1 VLSKTRD
8 KPMKEYINTE
18 FEELPSDWNLLEI
31 ESVIKNEK
39 KTIDPAKNPEELF
52 EYYSIPA
59 YQDEEKPYE
68 EIGKNIRSQK
78 LLITKDTI
86 LFGKLNPRVPKIW
99 LVDDGSRHRQIA
111 STEFIPLQPI
121 PEAVN
126 STFLYYLCW
135 SKYILPKSRELVSG
149 STPSRQRVDHKAF
162 KKIIIPHPP
171 LDEQR
176 NIAHI
181 LSTIQ
186 QAIEATDKVITA
198 AQELKKSLMQYLF
211 TYGPVS
217 LEEAE
222 QIPLKET
229 DIGMIPKHWELTT
242 VKEYSNKLQYG
253 FTASAT
259 DKKVGPK
266 ILRITDIKE
275 GLVDW
280 DRVPYCECSEVDYQ
294 KYSLSEGDILVAR
307 IGATTGKTYMVNQIP
322 SPTVF
327 ASYLIKIVTSQ
338 NVIPEYLYHFFN
350 TPAYWKQINESKE
363 DKLKKGVSAS
373 LLSSLTFPK
382 APFNEQTK
390 VKTMLT
396 IVNKKIYTEQKRK
409 NTLQSLFNSMLHHL
423 MTGKLRVKDLDLNIP
438 EEVAQ

>member
-1 VLSKTRD
+1 
-8 KPMKEYINTE
+8 MKEYINTE

-59 YQDEEKPYE
+59 YQDKEKPYE

-111 STEFIPLQPI
+111 STEFIPLKPI
-121 PEAVN
+121 PETVN

-176 NIAHI
+176 NIAYI

-186 QAIEATDKVITA
+186 KAIEATDKIITA
-198 AQELKKSLMQYLF
+198 TQKLKKSLMQHLF

-222 QIPLKET
+222 QVPLKET
-229 DIGMIPKHWELTT
+229 EVGRIPAHWKVSLLKGITLISSQFDPRNKPNEKFKYID
-242 VKEYSNKLQYG
+242 VSSVSNQ
-253 FTASAT
+253 T
-259 DKKVGPK
+259 
-266 ILRITDIKE
+266 LRIE
-275 GLVDW
+275 
-280 DRVPYCECSEVDYQ
+280 DY
-294 KYSLSEGDILVAR
+294 
-307 IGATTGKTYMVNQIP
+307 KTYVGKDAP
-322 SPTVF
+322 SRARKVVHTNDVIFATVRPYLKRMALVPSIF
-327 ASYLIKIVTSQ
+327 NEEYCSTAFCIIRASKQ
-338 NVIPEYLYHFFN
+338 WAFPEFLFYTVSTNWFVQ
-350 TPAYWKQINESKE
+350 K
-363 DKLKKGVSAS
+363 VSAS
-373 LLSSLTFPK
+373 QRGSSYPAVSDKDVLNQYIPLPPLL
-382 APFNEQTK
+382 EQQ
-390 VKTMLT
+390 MLFEQL
-396 IVNKKIYTEQKRK
+396 INLDKKIQAEVYKKT
-409 NTLQSLFNSMLHHL
+409 TLQSLFNSMLHYL